1 MTIIQMKICSTTHFR
16 INWDFDL
23 SLPAMKQNRTIRNQQ
38 IVFSRWSRKSYAI
51 FCSLG
56 KTVKIARLSID
67 ICRMAMMKSAVL
79 KELQQLFA
87 SPKNHQDDATEQEP
101 QPLTLLQWM
110 LLVPANQTMETN
122 PAGSIILY
130 NLITG
135 VCNGTNWCRANTLFY
150 FSYGY

>member
-1 MTIIQMKICSTTHFR
+1 MEICSTTLFK
-16 INWDFDL
+16 ITWVLNL
-23 SLPAMKQNRTIRNQQ
+23 SLPTMKQNRTIRNQH

-79 KELQQLFA
+79 QEMQQLFA
-87 SPKNHQDDATEQEP
+87 SPKNHQNDTTEQEP
-101 QPLTLLQWM
+101 QPLPLLQWM

-122 PAGSIILY
+122 PAGRIILY

-150 FSYGY
+150 CSYGH

>member
-1 MTIIQMKICSTTHFR
+1 M
-16 INWDFDL
+16 
-23 SLPAMKQNRTIRNQQ
+23 MKQNRTIRNQQ

-79 KELQQLFA
+79 QEIQQLFT
-87 SPKNHQDDATEQEP
+87 SPQSHQDDTTEQES

-122 PAGSIILY
+122 PAGRIILY